1 MSPLKMFDYLSAGL
15 ITVASNLKVYKHM
28 LFNNYNCK
36 LVKVDDDEKWSRI
49 INDIFGNLK
58 KYDYIKKN
66 SVKTAKK
73 YTWEKRVK
81 KIILKFF

>member
-1 MSPLKMFDYLSAGL
+1 MSLNIPLVSHHA
-15 ITVASNLKVYKHM
+15 I
-28 LFNNYNCK
+28 
-36 LVKVDDDEKWSRI
+36 
-49 INDIFGNLK
+49 DIFGNLK
-58 KYDYIKKN
+58 KYDHIKKN